1 MTAGPA
7 SLADAGHVLAV
18 SVVAALQ
25 VTLLYTAVR
34 SSPALVAGAGL
45 TLVVESPVT
54 STPRDTLAG
63 GGVQLATVNTQP
75 ALLTDTEPVNTVAV
89 VGTVRVLTVRLL
101 AELSLVSLHTD
112 TGPVTT
118 VAVSAAV
125 RHLALLVPDLAL
137 LPLPARLTETLPAT
151 VLALAAAQERTDG
164 QQAGL
169 SVIAGLTVTLAAH
182 TVAPPVTIARAPGA
196 LLGSALGEELHVV
209 GGPVIVIERHEPVTF
224 LQVELL
230 HTLD

>member
-1 MTAGPA
+1 MVAELPLEALDAPA
-7 SLADAGHVLAV
+7 AAVDAAAV
-18 SVVAALQ
+18 
-25 VTLLYTAVR
+25 
-34 SSPALVAGAGL
+34 P
-45 TLVVESPVT
+45 
-54 STPRDTLAG
+54 
-63 GGVQLATVNTQP
+63 
-75 ALLTDTEPVNTVAV
+75 VAV
-89 VGTVRVLTVRLL
+89 G
-101 AELSLVSLHTD
+101 D
-112 TGPVTT
+112 
-118 VAVSAAV
+118 
-125 RHLALLVPDLAL
+125 LALGVAQLAL

-182 TVAPPVTIARAPGA
+182 TVAPPVTVARAPGA